1 MVIYSRSQS
10 YKTGVKLNLR
20 SPAPEPT
27 FLLCFCLM
35 DSGIDCVTDQ
45 VSLFKLTTQLPCC
58 LSQVESVQTLEMCA
72 LGISFTPSFIHLLV
86 FVSLHQG
93 RRKDRKGYMLPAGG
107 GGYWKCC
114 WMWGD

>member
-35 DSGIDCVTDQ
+35 DSGIDSVTDQ
-45 VSLFKLTTQLPCC
+45 VSLFKLTTQLPCY

-72 LGISFTPSFIHLLV
+72 LGIIFTPSFIHLLV
-86 FVSLHQG
+86 FVSLFTTPDFSPLLSIRLFVAVQSQSHV
-93 RRKDRKGYMLPAGG
+93 
-107 GGYWKCC
+107 
-114 WMWGD
+114 